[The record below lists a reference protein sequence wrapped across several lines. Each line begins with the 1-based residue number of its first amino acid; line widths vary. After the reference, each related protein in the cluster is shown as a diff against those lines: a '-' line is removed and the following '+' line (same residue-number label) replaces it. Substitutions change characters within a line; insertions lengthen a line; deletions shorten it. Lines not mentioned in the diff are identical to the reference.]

1 MEWNTTWEFALFSA
15 NLHRYL
21 PAIPWADHPLL
32 YQQYSEYHRPRL
44 SYDRSAWET
53 TVLDPYTT
61 TGARILCLYH
71 LGYHAQLPRVLADKG
86 LRFDVLLD
94 RKVFE
99 EQRDLLEHMRDDLD
113 GNENMY
119 RFLFSDNPAVLL
131 QVRTTLQQGR
141 HLVVFAD
148 GNSGVDTALANRQE
162 VDFLDNR
169 IAVRKGIA
177 LISHLMMAPVMPIS
191 HRMQGQKIQLVVG
204 GVIDPAD
211 TPRREYIAV
220 CMQAL
225 YGFLSR
231 ELAIQPWLWEC
242 WFYLHEL
249 NAFEQESYERADMD
263 ILQQEDAVLPIS
275 IAGQMGCFDRLRYLF
290 CYKMGTQRK

>member
-21 PAIPWADHPLL
+21 PEIPWTEHPQL
-32 YQQYSEYHRPRL
+32 YQQYTEYHQPRL

-53 TVLDPYTT
+53 TVLAPYTT
-61 TGARILCLYH
+61 TAPRILCLYH

-86 LRFDVLLD
+86 LCFDVLMD

-99 EQRDLLEHMRDDLD
+99 EQRDLLDHLRDDMNS
-113 GNENMY
+113 NENTY

-148 GNSGVDTALANRQE
+148 GNSGTDTAMANRQE
-162 VDFLDNR
+162 VDFLNSR
-169 IAVRKGIA
+169 LAVRKGIA
-177 LISHLMMAPVMPIS
+177 LISHLMMTPVIPIS
-191 HRMQGQKIQLVVG
+191 HRVQGQKIQLVLG
-204 GVIDPAD
+204 EAIFPAN
-211 TPRREYIAV
+211 TPRKEYIGA
-220 CMQAL
+220 CMQTL

-231 ELAIQPWLWEC
+231 ELAVQPWLWEC
-242 WFYLHEL
+242 WSYLHEL
-249 NAFEQESYERADMD
+249 NAFEPEADERADRD
-263 ILQQEDAVLPIS
+263 IVKPEDALLPIS
-275 IAGQMGCFDRLRYLF
+275 IAGQMGYFDRLRYLF
-290 CYKMGTQRK
+290 CYEMRTQRK